1 MNNNDG
7 RKNKPVSFNVKDE
20 MDLELL
26 THAERINP
34 LTKKKRN
41 FSKYVKK
48 LIEEDIRREKLAGS
62 GGTFNFDQSTTESP
76 VDDRPDAYTMEAMG
90 SFL

>member
-1 MNNNDG
+1 MSSTRMN
-7 RKNKPVSFNVKDE
+7 KTVSFNLTDE
-20 MDLELL
+20 LDIKMLE
-26 THAERINP
+26 HAEKLNP
-34 LTKKKRN
+34 ISNKKRN

-48 LIEEDIRREKLAGS
+48 LIEEDIRREKFEGS
-62 GGTFNFDQSTTESP
+62 GGTFNFEKTSKESP